1 MTRALG
7 AVREMDV
14 ALQEFDADAGLRA
27 WSSAPVERVRRHL
40 NEERDRRERALQAK
54 LAKINLKRLEDRTKA
69 LAEHVEV
76 GGERSA
82 ESVLAARLRKRAKWL
97 AEALSAAGTMYAPAP
112 IHRVRIAAKKL
123 RYTLEVVQA
132 SSGAPVSRDIA
143 ALRRLQDLLGR
154 LRDLQIL
161 QSHVHTVG
169 SEAARDVVLNGA
181 FDAMHT
187 ELEAE
192 CRALHA
198 DFLRQTE
205 RLAALTD
212 RASREIPA
220 SLAAKASRG
229 MVKARPVSAPRLARS
244 RLRSA

>member
-1 MTRALG
+1 
-7 AVREMDV
+7 
-14 ALQEFDADAGLRA
+14 
-27 WSSAPVERVRRHL
+27 
-40 NEERDRRERALQAK
+40 
-54 LAKINLKRLEDRTKA
+54 
-69 LAEHVEV
+69 
-76 GGERSA
+76 
-82 ESVLAARLRKRAKWL
+82 
-97 AEALSAAGTMYAPAP
+97 
-112 IHRVRIAAKKL
+112 
-123 RYTLEVVQA
+123 
-132 SSGAPVSRDIA
+132 
-143 ALRRLQDLLGR
+143 
-154 LRDLQIL
+154 
-161 QSHVHTVG
+161 
-169 SEAARDVVLNGA
+169 
-181 FDAMHT
+181 MHT